1 MVMLPPVDYWEEEK
15 EQLFSLSGTVSKLA
29 GYFFAMGEW
38 LWLINSFRIIL
49 CVIFY
54 MLQSKDQKFTF
65 HLEDKWPSFEYLS
78 HHNVKIKGKKPL
90 QMHMKT

>member
-1 MVMLPPVDYWEEEK
+1 MVTLPPVDYWEEK
-15 EQLFSLSGTVSKLA
+15 EQLFSFSGNVPKLA
-29 GYFFAMGEW
+29 VIFFAMGAL
-38 LWLINSFRIIL
+38 LWLINSFIIIL
-49 CVIFY
+49 CVMFY